1 MIPSC
6 IQHLQPISRLEATCI
21 FGQVAIE
28 MAEGLFVLHFTISSQ
43 MLKLHLPERF
53 PWDQPCLVLQL
64 SVVATT
70 TISNQWSMYQTSGL
84 RIKPVVYV
92 SNQWSMYQ
100 TSGLH
105 TENCMNA
112 EK

>member
-53 PWDQPCLVLQL
+53 PWDQPCLILQL
-64 SVVATT
+64 SVEYLL
-70 TISNQWSMYQTSGL
+70 QPPYQTSGL
-84 RIKPVVYV
+84 CIKPAVYV
-92 SNQWSMYQ
+92 SNQWSTY
-100 TSGLH
+100 
-105 TENCMNA
+105 
-112 EK
+112 